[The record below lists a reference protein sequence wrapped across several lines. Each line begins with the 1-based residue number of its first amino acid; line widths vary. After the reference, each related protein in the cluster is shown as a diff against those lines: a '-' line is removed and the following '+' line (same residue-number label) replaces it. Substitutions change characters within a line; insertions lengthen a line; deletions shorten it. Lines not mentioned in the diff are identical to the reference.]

1 MKWCILM
8 WVSHSPPCE
17 EGGLSPQAQLCPHT
31 DFPNQGIF
39 PQHYPIVQVSV
50 LIPAVLGP
58 GEDKEPPHRGLPALG
73 GRRKI

>member
-1 MKWCILM
+1 MRWCISM
-8 WVSHSPPCE
+8 WVSCSPPPVRKGVFPLKHSCD
-17 EGGLSPQAQLCPHT
+17 LT

-50 LIPAVLGP
+50 LVPAVLGP
-58 GEDKEPPHRGLPALG
+58 GEDKEPPPRGLPALG